1 MDALQK
7 MLTVRAFKEIMMTYV
22 PQPETL
28 LQVTTLF
35 FYATHFCMVPT
46 AQPSAEAPYCTKGTF
61 ECQLEGLDE
70 LAIL

>member
-1 MDALQK
+1 
-7 MLTVRAFKEIMMTYV
+7 MMTYV

-35 FYATHFCMVPT
+35 FYATHFCMVP
-46 AQPSAEAPYCTKGTF
+46 SAKAPYCTNTKGTF

>member
-7 MLTVRAFKEIMMTYV
+7 MLTIRAFKEIMMTYV

-35 FYATHFCMVPT
+35 FFMTHFCMVPT
-46 AQPSAEAPYCTKGTF
+46 AQPSAKAV
-61 ECQLEGLDE
+61 
-70 LAIL
+70 